1 MRTVSLVSAKGSL
14 AVDVCIISEDNFDL
28 ISKFQVKTMSKCELL
43 DDNDFAPLHSVLIWS
58 SGVVEN
64 CFNDSDG
71 VSNSNKGVSKYLLMH
86 PAAHLRGL
94 RGWHGPGKTRRCI

>member
-1 MRTVSLVSAKGSL
+1 MRTISLVSTKGSL

-43 DDNDFAPLHSVLIWS
+43 DDNDFAPLRVPDHSVLIWS

-71 VSNSNKGVSKYLLMH
+71 VSNSNKG
-86 PAAHLRGL
+86 
-94 RGWHGPGKTRRCI
+94 GK